1 MSAANPPTEPMT
13 VLAERPRWRDMF
25 ASLRVPNYRLYAT
38 GQIVS
43 TTAQGMQRIA
53 QDWIVLQLS
62 GSVVDVGITVAL
74 QFAPL
79 LVFGLFGG
87 VIADRYPK
95 RTILQVTQSVMAA
108 LAATMCVLIL
118 TGVIEVWMIWGIAL
132 IGGFV
137 VLIDNPARQSF
148 VSEVVGPTLL
158 RNAISLNSSTFQ
170 LGALIGPALGGL
182 LLSAVGGGW
191 AFAINALAC
200 LGTVYALSR
209 MDDRRLLTAP
219 TAQRPKLQLREG
231 LEYAARKDEI
241 KFTLVVLGSVSMF
254 AYTMPVLLT
263 DYADNVFKVGA
274 TGYGFFNALVAVG
287 AFSGALLSTRRRGIA
302 LPTVIVGG
310 ILLGLL
316 QALAGVAPEIILFSL
331 LLVAT
336 GLASLS
342 YFTASNSLVQ
352 MSTNIAIRGRVM
364 GVFVLV
370 QLGGQAI
377 GGPIM
382 GQIVDHFGAHVGMV
396 VSGGVPLLTALIA
409 GGVLLKR
416 RGARR
421 WTAAALLV
429 DARRT
434 LSGLRSLRR

>member
-1 MSAANPPTEPMT
+1 MM
-13 VLAERPRWRDMF
+13 VLSDRPRWRDMF

-87 VIADRYPK
+87 IIADRYPK
-95 RTILQVTQSVMAA
+95 RAILQITQTVMAM
-108 LAATMCVLIL
+108 LAATMAVLIL
-118 TGVIEVWMIWGIAL
+118 TGAIQVWMIWGIAL

-137 VLIDNPARQSF
+137 VLVDNPARQSF

-182 LLSAVGGGW
+182 LLSAIGGGW
-191 AFAINALAC
+191 SFGINALAC

-209 MDDRRLLTAP
+209 MNRDQLLSSAP
-219 TAQRPKLQLREG
+219 AARAKGQLREG
-231 LEYAARKDEI
+231 LQYAARKPEI
-241 KFTLVVLGSVSMF
+241 LFTLIVLASVSMF

-263 DYADNVFKVGA
+263 DFADHVYKVGA
-274 TGYGFFNALVAVG
+274 TGYGVFNALVAVG
-287 AFSGALLSTRRRGIA
+287 AFSGALLSTRRRGVA
-302 LPTVIVGG
+302 LRTVIVGG
-310 ILLGLL
+310 AVLGLL
-316 QALAGVAPEIILFSL
+316 QAAAGVAPEIILFSL
-331 LLVAT
+331 LLIGT

-352 MSTNIAIRGRVM
+352 LSTNIMIRGRVM

-382 GQIVDHFGAHVGMV
+382 GQIVDHFGAHTGML
-396 VSGGVPLLTALIA
+396 VSGAVPLLTALIA
-409 GGVLLKR
+409 GAVLVRR
-416 RGARR
+416 RGGS
-421 WTAAALLV
+421 
-429 DARRT
+429 
-434 LSGLRSLRR
+434 LSGAVRGVVRLRA